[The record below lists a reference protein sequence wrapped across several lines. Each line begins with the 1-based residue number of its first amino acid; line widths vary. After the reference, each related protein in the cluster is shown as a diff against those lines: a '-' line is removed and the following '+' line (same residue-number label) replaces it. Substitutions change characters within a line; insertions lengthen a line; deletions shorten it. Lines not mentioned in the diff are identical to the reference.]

1 MFNAIAQA
9 LENPGCIV
17 LPEVFPAA
25 LIEDLL
31 QHLRSLD
38 ANHFQSAGIGR
49 ATAHKVDQQIRSDK
63 IRWLDETMHPAVR
76 IYLDWI
82 EQLRLALNQQLFL
95 GLFDY
100 ECHYAYYAPGAFYK
114 IHRDA
119 FRGCSS
125 RVVSSVLYLNE
136 QWHEQDGGE
145 LRLYD
150 QDENTV
156 IAQVLPYG
164 GSMILFLSERFPHE
178 VMPVRQPRYSIA
190 GWFRV
195 NGN

>member
-1 MFNAIAQA
+1 MFDRIAQA
-9 LENPGCIV
+9 LADSGYIV
-17 LPEVFPAA
+17 LPDVFPAS
-25 LIEDLL
+25 LIEGL
-31 QHLRSLD
+31 HKYACALD
-38 ANHFQSAGIGR
+38 DSRFKNAGIGR
-49 ATAHKVDQQIRSDK
+49 KSAHQVNPLIRSDR
-63 IRWLDETMHPAVR
+63 IFWLAESRAPILETYFV
-76 IYLDWI
+76 WI
-82 EQLRLALNQQLFL
+82 EQLRLALNRRLFL